1 MNTIMQIA
9 KGLLGQILGP
19 LAVYTVL
26 LAAVCTGILFTLHI
40 TESILSDIGMFFY
53 GLFTN
58 TTADLIG
65 GFAILIG
72 VIYKILEK
80 MGGKK

>member
-1 MNTIMQIA
+1 
-9 KGLLGQILGP
+9 
-19 LAVYTVL
+19 
-26 LAAVCTGILFTLHI
+26 
-40 TESILSDIGMFFY
+40 MFLY